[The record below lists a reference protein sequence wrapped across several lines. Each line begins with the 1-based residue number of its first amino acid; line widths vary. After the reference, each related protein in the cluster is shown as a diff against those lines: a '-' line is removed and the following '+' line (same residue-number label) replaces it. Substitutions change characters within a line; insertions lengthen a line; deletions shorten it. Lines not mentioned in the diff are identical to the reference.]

1 MEYDRWVGR
10 GEVSRQQ
17 CERLSALKQEPL
29 PITLL
34 AIAIRCTGVAT
45 GEGTP
50 LLVQIFDCVRSRICR
65 ALESFI
71 DIGFWL

>member
-34 AIAIRCTGVAT
+34 AIAIRCTGVARVHLCMYRFSAAYVV
-45 GEGTP
+45 EYAE
-50 LLVQIFDCVRSRICR
+50 LQK
-65 ALESFI
+65 AL
-71 DIGFWL
+71 